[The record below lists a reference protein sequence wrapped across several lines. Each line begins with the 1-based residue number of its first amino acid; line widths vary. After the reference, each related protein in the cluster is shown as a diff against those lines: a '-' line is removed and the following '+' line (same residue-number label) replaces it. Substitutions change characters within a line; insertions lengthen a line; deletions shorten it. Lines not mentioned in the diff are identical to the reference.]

1 MIDRLVS
8 AWRLRRDMH
17 GWIAAN
23 PDFSMPEIKRA
34 HGRMNPETVRSLVRR
49 LVQAGFVAAT
59 RRGQR
64 LDYRAVADFTEPQD
78 AARERLRAVGR
89 RTVPARIAE
98 NRTRARLDDGTYA
111 PLPVV
116 QLPGRMLARFVNL
129 PDKKAPIQNQE
140 GQGARGVRAGGFS
153 SLGGW

>member
-17 GWIAAN
+17 GWIAAH

-34 HGRMNPETVRSLVRR
+34 HGRMNPDTVRSLVRR
-49 LVQAGFVAAT
+49 LVQAGFVEQT

-64 LDYRAVADFTEPQD
+64 LDYRVVADFTEPQD
-78 AARERLRAVGR
+78 AARERLRAAGR
-89 RTVPARIAE
+89 CTVQARIAE
-98 NRTRARLDDGTYA
+98 NRTRERLADGTYA
-111 PLPVV
+111 PPALVP
-116 QLPGRMLARFVNL
+116 LPGRMLGRYVHRPA
-129 PDKKAPIQNQE
+129 KKAPIQHQE
-140 GQGARGVRAGGFS
+140 RQGSRGVRVGGFS